1 MYENFEDI
9 INKNIEVEGKK
20 TPFKI
25 NHLKISHYYWNSG
38 EINIAMP
45 ISTSIELN
53 SEYDFE
59 KDKLNWNRKVTH
71 TYLSLDNCQEET
83 TDSYTEEL
91 VNAAETIRKLEEY
104 DLRNLKNNYF
114 TDDEPERFTHWE
126 IAYNNSFKIVGTYD
140 QELEEFKN
148 ICELLNFKKTMTT
161 ELEKVNE
168 KVNEL

>member
-20 TPFKI
+20 PPFKI
-25 NHLKISHYYWNSG
+25 NNLKISHYYWNSG

-59 KDKLNWNRKVTH
+59 NDKLNWNRKVTH
-71 TYLSLDNCQEET
+71 TYLSLDNCQDKI

-114 TDDEPERFTHWE
+114 TDAEPERFTHWE
-126 IAYNNSFKIVGTYD
+126 ITYNTRFKIVGTYD
-140 QELEEFKN
+140 QELAEFKK
-148 ICELLNFKKTMTT
+148 ISELLNLKKIMTD

-168 KVNEL
+168 KINQL

>member
-9 INKNIEVEGKK
+9 INKDIEVEVKK

-45 ISTSIELN
+45 ISTSIELI
-53 SEYDFE
+53 SKYGFE
-59 KDKLNWNRKVTH
+59 KDKLEWNKKVTH
-71 TYLSLDNCQEET
+71 TYLSLENCQEKT
-83 TDSYTEEL
+83 ADSYTEKL
-91 VNAAETIRKLEEY
+91 VNADEIISELEEN

-114 TDDEPERFTHWE
+114 TDAEPERFTHWE
-126 IAYNNSFKIVGTYD
+126 ITYNTRFKIVGTYD
-140 QELEEFKN
+140 QELAEFKK
-148 ICELLNFKKTMTT
+148 ISELLNLKKTMSD

-168 KVNEL
+168 KINQL